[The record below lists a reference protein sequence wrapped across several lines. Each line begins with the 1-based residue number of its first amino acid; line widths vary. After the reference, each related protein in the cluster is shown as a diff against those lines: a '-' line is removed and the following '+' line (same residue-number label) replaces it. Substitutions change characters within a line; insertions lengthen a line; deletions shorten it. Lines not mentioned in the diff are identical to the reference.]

1 MARDPLEVDGVALG
15 KRVEL
20 GHTVLD
26 SAGARGSAVESQ
38 ECRLAIRVKNDD
50 LAPGIPGDQL
60 RGAVA
65 DGKSLVLENAGRVA
79 SVFGEL
85 RNWRA
90 FRPEEAPKPD
100 LPLKSDPSSV

>member
-1 MARDPLEVDGVALG
+1 MAGDPLEVDGVALG

-50 LAPGIPGDQL
+50 LAPGIPGDRRKSTAW
-60 RGAVA
+60 RGQIHL
-65 DGKSLVLENAGRVA
+65 SA
-79 SVFGEL
+79 SPAL
-85 RNWRA
+85 
-90 FRPEEAPKPD
+90 
-100 LPLKSDPSSV
+100 